1 MSCTEP
7 TPVEKLIASIEN
19 QLKIKDDQL
28 RKTNELIEKYMS
40 MLEEK
45 DKRIQELYNSLLEMS
60 ERAVQYPAKSH
71 QTPMLCVAREFNCL
85 RAITGQKVHVA
96 KMKREL
102 SNAAELVIDL
112 VRPNPQLDFNNF
124 VNYVETKFREKV
136 RIRNK
141 RNLVFETENDAIT
154 MAAMFKALVIKK
166 SKTCFG
172 AHI

>member
-7 TPVEKLIASIEN
+7 TPMEKLIASIEN
-19 QLKIKDDQL
+19 QLKIKDEQL
-28 RKTNELIEKYMS
+28 RKTNELIEKYVS

-45 DKRIQELYNSLLEMS
+45 DNRIQDLYNSLLELS

-102 SNAAELVIDL
+102 SKAAELVIDL
-112 VRPNPQLDFNNF
+112 VRPNPQVDFNNF
-124 VNYVETKFREKV
+124 VNHVETKFGEKV
-136 RIRNK
+136 RVRNK
-141 RNLVFETENDAIT
+141 RNLVFETEDDAIKV
-154 MAAMFKALVIKK
+154 AAMFKSLVIKK
-166 SKTCFG
+166 GKMSLG
-172 AHI
+172 ARI

>member
-1 MSCTEP
+1 
-7 TPVEKLIASIEN
+7 
-19 QLKIKDDQL
+19 
-28 RKTNELIEKYMS
+28 
-40 MLEEK
+40 
-45 DKRIQELYNSLLEMS
+45 
-60 ERAVQYPAKSH
+60 
-71 QTPMLCVAREFNCL
+71 MLCVAREFNCL
-85 RAITGQKVHVA
+85 RAITGQKVHIA

-124 VNYVETKFREKV
+124 VNYVENKFREKV

-172 AHI
+172 ARI

>member
-1 MSCTEP
+1 M
-7 TPVEKLIASIEN
+7 EKLIASIEN
-19 QLKIKDDQL
+19 QLKIKDEQL
-28 RKTNELIEKYMS
+28 QKTNELIEKYVS

-45 DKRIQELYNSLLEMS
+45 DNRIQKLYNSLLELS

-112 VRPNPQLDFNNF
+112 VRPNPQVDFNNF
-124 VNYVETKFREKV
+124 VNHVETKFGEKV
-136 RIRNK
+136 RVRNK
-141 RNLVFETENDAIT
+141 RNFVFKTEDDAIEV
-154 MAAMFKALVIKK
+154 AAMFKSLLTKK
-166 SKTCFG
+166 GKMSIG
-172 AHI
+172 ARI

>member
-60 ERAVQYPAKSH
+60 ELPCNTPPKATKHPCCAWRANSIVCAP
-71 QTPMLCVAREFNCL
+71 L
-85 RAITGQKVHVA
+85 RA
-96 KMKREL
+96 KRCT
-102 SNAAELVIDL
+102 S
-112 VRPNPQLDFNNF
+112 P
-124 VNYVETKFREKV
+124 K
-136 RIRNK
+136 
-141 RNLVFETENDAIT
+141 
-154 MAAMFKALVIKK
+154 
-166 SKTCFG
+166 
-172 AHI
+172 